1 MWSPQQRLL
10 DGLDFLRE
18 ELAGKSDAE
27 QRERKDTGE
36 HVETQDCA
44 EYDGADHLLDVRS
57 IHTSY
62 LLGPECA
69 DSLSSTWFTF
79 RGSGHV
85 VAV

>member
-10 DGLDFLRE
+10 DGLDLLRE

-36 HVETQDCA
+36 HAETQDCD

-57 IHTSY
+57 IHSFATINRQR
-62 LLGPECA
+62 LIKCETNEFALNAIVLDP
-69 DSLSSTWFTF
+69 
-79 RGSGHV
+79 V
-85 VAV
+85 